1 MTFIVFFFQNGN
13 NNNDNKALISI
24 KMLLF
29 LETMPL
35 LVLIFQLPGSVFV
48 YNKCL
53 CQDHQFFTLKT
64 PRSYSSL
71 CHAKHWNGMEDV
83 LQQTIKLK

>member
-53 CQDHQFFTLKT
+53 CQDDVFTLKT
-64 PRSYSSL
+64 PRSCSSL
-71 CHAKHWNGMEDV
+71 CHAKYWNGMEWKMFYNKQ
-83 LQQTIKLK
+83 LN

>member
-1 MTFIVFFFQNGN
+1 
-13 NNNDNKALISI
+13 
-24 KMLLF
+24 MLLF

-64 PRSYSSL
+64 PRPYSSL